1 MWNFETDPDFQRKL
15 DWITAFVREEIEPL
29 DYLFPKD
36 ETYNTRN
43 EALMHIMAPLKREV
57 QAQGL
62 WACHLPP
69 ALGGGGWGQLELA
82 LMNEILGRSFF
93 APTIFGTAAPDTG
106 NAEILAHFGTAAQK
120 ARYLQPLLDGEIV
133 SCFSMTEPQGGADP
147 NVFTCRAVRDGKGW
161 VLRGEKWFASNARWA
176 EFLIVMAVTD
186 TEVPIHRGASMFVIP
201 TSTPGVRTIRNAG
214 MAFEQPEH
222 GAHAYLAFDDVRL
235 GDEDLLG
242 QPGEAFKIAQTR
254 LGGGRVHHA
263 MRTVGLA
270 RRAFEAVCER
280 AQSRHTQGTMLAQKQ
295 LVQDTIAE
303 LWLSIEQFRL
313 LVLQTAW
320 KIDRYQDYN
329 RVRGDIAAAK
339 ILSERVMIEAA
350 SKAIHLHG
358 ALGVS
363 NEMLFGEWLLWGHAL
378 GLADGPTEVHKITL
392 ARQLLRASPA
402 SVDGFPSQ
410 HVPGGAARAA
420 LKYAE
425 SLRLPGHRRG
435 WVSAQTA

>member
-1 MWNFETDPDFQRKL
+1 MWNFETDPEFQQKL
-15 DWITAFVREEIEPL
+15 DWIERFVRSEIEPL

-36 ETYNTRN
+36 ETYNTGN
-43 EALMHIMAPLKREV
+43 PALMAIMTPLKAAV

-69 ALGGGGWGQLELA
+69 SMGGGGWGQLKLA
-82 LMNEILGRSFF
+82 LMNELLGRSFF

-106 NAEILAHFGTAAQK
+106 NAEILAHFGTPAQQ
-120 ARYLQPLLDGEIV
+120 ARYLKPLMAGEIV

-147 NVFTCRAVRDGKGW
+147 KVFTCRAEPTAEGW

-186 TEVPIHRGASMFVIP
+186 TSAAIHHGATMFIVPTH
-201 TSTPGVRTIRNAG
+201 TPGVEFVRNTG
-214 MAFEQPEH
+214 MAFEHPEH
-222 GAHAYLAFDDVRL
+222 GAHAYLRFNDVQLTR
-235 GDEDLLG
+235 DNLLG
-242 QPGEAFKIAQTR
+242 EAGAAFKIAQTR

-270 RRAFEAVCER
+270 RRAFDAICER
-280 AQSRHTQGTMLAQKQ
+280 AQSRYTQGSRLADKQ

-303 LWLSIEQFRL
+303 LWMQLEQFRL

-320 KIDRYQDYN
+320 KIDRHNDYKL
-329 RVRGDIAAAK
+329 VRGDIAAVK
-339 ILSERVMIEAA
+339 VLSERVMVEMA

-378 GLADGPTEVHKITL
+378 GLADGPSEVHKLML
-392 ARQLLRASPA
+392 AKQLLRAQSPNA
-402 SVDGFPSQ
+402 GIFPSQ
-410 HVPGGAARAA
+410 HIPSGAALGAA
-420 LKYAE
+420 KYAAA
-425 SLRLPGHRRG
+425 LRLPGHRRG
-435 WVSAQTA
+435 WVTPAV